1 MCKMVGNVSEGFV
14 VKIKLES
21 IEFLLKS
28 VEFFCFTRKLKFVVN
43 NSLFSK
49 SFVMNMKNGRKFSF
63 KN

>member
-1 MCKMVGNVSEGFV
+1 MCKRVGNVSEGFV
-14 VKIKLES
+14 MKIRLES
-21 IEFLLKS
+21 IEFWLKS
-28 VEFFCFTRKLKFVVN
+28 VEFFCFSRKLKFVVN